1 MDNDCVTGKSLQGS
15 RKVGYARVS
24 TDDQNLD
31 LQRRALRQA
40 GCQTIFEDHGV
51 SGVAVRRP
59 NLEQALSSLQSGDLL
74 IVWKL
79 DRLGRSLIHLVETIR
94 MLGERGVGF
103 KSLNDSIDTT
113 SAGGRLVLHMSA
125 AFAEFERDL
134 IAERTRAGMQAR
146 KARGEPVGRQRK
158 LTDAQI
164 RQAQALLTEPGQT
177 KTAVARLLNV
187 SRATLQRALASHGQA
202 G

>member
-1 MDNDCVTGKSLQGS
+1 M
-15 RKVGYARVS
+15 S

-40 GCQTIFEDHGV
+40 GCQTIYEDHGV

-177 KTAVARLLNV
+177 KTAVARILGV
-187 SRATLQRALASHGQA
+187 SRATIQRSLNINK
-202 G
+202 